1 MIRKLFI
8 CCYRPPSGNLQLF
21 REEFLDLL
29 VTLSSE
35 YICCGDFNTHVNRTC
50 SPSNDFKDILDEFGL
65 VQSVQLPTHKSG
77 TLLIMSLDHK
87 SMKCLDSVS
96 TSNHKWL
103 IFDCLKYRLQNCEK
117 PVLKFRNVKNVN
129 LVDFIEDCFYHL
141 WSAIGSP
148 LIDCFLETL
157 QTDILQ
163 KRREIPRNTI
173 AFFRIMTESI

>member
-50 SPSNDFKDILDEFGL
+50 SASNDFKDILDEFGL

-77 TLLIMSLDHK
+77 NTLDHVIGPQK
-87 SMKCLDSVS
+87 YEICLDSVS

-103 IFDCLKYRLQNCEK
+103 NFDCLKFRRENCEK
-117 PVLKFRNVKNVN
+117 SVLKFRNLKDIN
-129 LVDFIEDCFYHL
+129 LVVFNEDCFYHL

-157 QTDILQ
+157 QTHILQ
-163 KRREIPRNTI
+163 KRKELSRNTI
-173 AFFRIMTESI
+173 AFVRIMN